1 MEEYNEQEPMKEEIK
16 IEVEVPAI
24 KPDAILVLEEP
35 ITTNTVEQVK
45 KPKKSVKDKPKN
57 KPPIQIITISKLG
70 DIPSGTKFEVVR
82 QEDDKLFVNHNG
94 IEIYFSSLELGRI
107 YKIM

>member
-24 KPDAILVLEEP
+24 KTDEILVLEEP
-35 ITTNTVEQVK
+35 TATNTAEQVK
-45 KPKKSVKDKPKN
+45 KPKKFVKDKLKN
-57 KPPIQIITISKLG
+57 KPPIQIITLSKLG

>member
-16 IEVEVPAI
+16 IKVEVPEI
-24 KPDAILVLEEP
+24 KTEETLILEEP
-35 ITTNTVEQVK
+35 IATEIVEQVK
-45 KPKKSVKDKPKN
+45 KPKKLAKDKPKD
-57 KPPIQIITISKLG
+57 KQPIQIVTLSKLG
-70 DIPSGTKFEVVR
+70 DIPSGTKFEVIR